1 MPIVAQTLSV
11 DKSVADAD
19 RSRLGRQQL
28 RDEINAVT
36 RPIIAKMFSAALDD
50 QVTTLLGR
58 CKGQHRGKA
67 TAQPTSL
74 RCPNCG
80 RQQTLDFVRK
90 GHYERTQLTLWGSID
105 LAVPRVE
112 CNCAHCPPI
121 AFDILSAY
129 DRLWSDVDA
138 LSMGLVAWSV
148 SLRTIGAVVQL
159 QSGHVISIGTT
170 QRRVKRVAAQAAV
183 QMREALPASP
193 AVVVLDALWGSMM
206 VETGE
211 TKKDKRG
218 RLRKVK
224 RGKKIPLLVALGVDP
239 VIGKT
244 TLLAWRQGTA
254 EGLEDWTALL
264 TVLYNRGIHA
274 DRGLRL
280 FIHDGC
286 AALESALGEVDFGAV
301 RRQRCIFHKLRNVA
315 RDVLGNDEMTR
326 EEKRARLVAV
336 LEEASAIYDAPSAA
350 EARERAA
357 AFRLHWQEREPKAVA
372 TLERDFEMTV
382 TYYALL
388 DEAQA
393 SGSPWRPQCL
403 RTTSLLEGENGS
415 LRAKWRQARSF
426 WSVEGQTGAL
436 WLVARQRERD
446 DKKDRTA
453 WLSTIMAALLAS
465 RQPQPNFPT
474 P

>member
-1 MPIVAQTLSV
+1 MPIVAQTVSV
-11 DKSVADAD
+11 DKGSAQVDQMHL
-19 RSRLGRQQL
+19 RRQEL
-28 RDEINAVT
+28 RDEINELIG
-36 RPIIAKMFSAALDD
+36 PSIAHVFNEALAD

-58 CKGQHRGKA
+58 RKGQHRAKA
-67 TAQPTSL
+67 TPQPTSL
-74 RCPNCG
+74 RCPSCG
-80 RQQTLDFVRK
+80 RRQALDFVRK
-90 GHYERTQLTLWGSID
+90 GRYARTQLTLWGNLD

-112 CNCAHCPPI
+112 CTCGHCPSI
-121 AFDILSAY
+121 AFDVLNAY
-129 DRLWSDVDA
+129 DRVWSDIDTV
-138 LSMGLVAWSV
+138 SMGLVAWSV

-159 QSGHVISIGTT
+159 QSGQVISIGTT
-170 QRRVKRVAAQAAV
+170 QRRVKRVAALAAV
-183 QMREALPASP
+183 QMRQKLTHSP
-193 AVVVLDALWGSMM
+193 AVIVLDGLWGSVM

-218 RLRKVK
+218 RLRRVK

-239 VIGKT
+239 VTGET

-254 EGLEDWTALL
+254 EGVDDWTALL
-264 TVLYNRGIHA
+264 TTLYERGIHA
-274 DRGLRL
+274 DSGLRL

-286 AALESALGEVDFGAV
+286 AGLESALEMVDFGAV
-301 RRQRCIFHKLRNVA
+301 RRQRCVFHKLRNVA
-315 RDVLGNDEMTR
+315 RDVLGHEGMTR
-326 EEKRARLVAV
+326 AEKRARLLAV
-336 LEEASAIYDAPSAA
+336 LEEATAIYDAPSAA

-357 AFRLHWQEREPKAVA
+357 AFRLHWHEQEPKAVA

-393 SGSPWRPQCL
+393 TGCAWRPQCL

-436 WLVARQRERD
+436 WLVARQRERS

-453 WLSTIMAALLAS
+453 WLSPIIDGVLAA
-465 RQPQPNFPT
+465 RQPQPNFPI

>member
-11 DKSVADAD
+11 DKSISEAE
-19 RSRLGRQQL
+19 RLCLRRQQL
-28 RDEINAVT
+28 RDEVNALIA
-36 RPIIAKMFSAALDD
+36 PIIANVFNGTLDD
-50 QVTTLLGR
+50 QVTILLGR
-58 CKGQHRGKA
+58 STGQHRA
-67 TAQPTSL
+67 QLTPQPTAL
-74 RCPNCG
+74 RCINCG
-80 RQQTLDFVRK
+80 CQQTLDFVRK
-90 GHYERTQLTLWGSID
+90 GHYGRTQLTLWGSID

-112 CNCAHCPPI
+112 CTCGHCPPVP
-121 AFDILSAY
+121 FDVISAY
-129 DRLWSDVDA
+129 DRLWSDADA
-138 LSMGLVAWSV
+138 MILGLVSWSV

-159 QSGHVISIGTT
+159 QSGQVISIGTA
-170 QRRVKRVAAQAAV
+170 QRRVKRVAVLAAA
-183 QMREALPASP
+183 QMREKVAASP

-211 TKKDKRG
+211 RKKDKRG
-218 RLRKVK
+218 RDRRVK

-239 VIGKT
+239 VTAET

-254 EGLEDWTALL
+254 EGVEDWTALL
-264 TVLYNRGIHA
+264 TALYERGIHA
-274 DRGLRL
+274 DSGLRL

-286 AALESALGEVDFGAV
+286 AALESALEVVHFGAV

-315 RDVLGNDEMTR
+315 RDVVAHDGMTR
-326 EEKRARLVAV
+326 EEKRARLLAV

-350 EARERAA
+350 EARARAA
-357 AFRLHWQEREPKAVA
+357 AFRLHWQEQEPKAVA
-372 TLERDFEMTV
+372 TLERDFEMTL

-393 SGSPWRPQCL
+393 SGCAWRPQCL

-426 WSVEGQTGAL
+426 WSVEGQSGAL

-446 DKKDRTA
+446 DKKDRTG
-453 WLSTIMAALLAS
+453 WLSPIVAALLAAE
-465 RQPQPNFPT
+465 QPHPNFPT

>member
-11 DKSVADAD
+11 DKSITEAD
-19 RSRLGRQQL
+19 RLRLRRQQL
-28 RDEINAVT
+28 RDEINVLT
-36 RPIIAKMFSAALDD
+36 SPIIANVFNDALDA
-50 QVTTLLGR
+50 QVTALLGR
-58 CKGQHRGKA
+58 RKGQHRA
-67 TAQPTSL
+67 TVTPQPTGL
-74 RCPNCG
+74 RCMSCG
-80 RQQTLDFVRK
+80 RQQSLDFVRK

-112 CNCAHCPPI
+112 CTCGHCPPVP
-121 AFDILSAY
+121 FDVISAY
-129 DRLWSDVDA
+129 DRLWSDIDA
-138 LSMGLVAWSV
+138 VAMGLVAWSV

-159 QSGHVISIGTT
+159 QSGQVISIGTT
-170 QRRVKRVAAQAAV
+170 QRRVKRVAALAAL
-183 QMREALPASP
+183 QMREKLTASP
-193 AVVVLDALWGSMM
+193 PVVMLDALWGSMM

-211 TKKDKRG
+211 RKKDKRG
-218 RLRKVK
+218 RLRRVK

-239 VIGKT
+239 VTGKT

-254 EGLEDWTALL
+254 EGIEDWTALL
-264 TVLYNRGIHA
+264 TILYERGIHA

-286 AALESALGEVDFGAV
+286 AALESALEVVDFGAV

-315 RDVLGNDEMTR
+315 RDVLGREGMTR
-326 EEKRARLVAV
+326 EEKRARLLAV
-336 LEEASAIYDAPSAA
+336 LEEASAIYDAPSAT

-357 AFRLHWQEREPKAVA
+357 AFRLHWQEQEPKAVA
-372 TLERDFEMTV
+372 TLERDFEMTL

-388 DEAQA
+388 AEAQA
-393 SGSPWRPQCL
+393 TGQTWQPQCL

-446 DKKDRTA
+446 DKRDRTA
-453 WLSTIMAALLAS
+453 WLSLIMADLLPS

>member
-1 MPIVAQTLSV
+1 MLIVAQTLPV
-11 DKSVADAD
+11 DKSIWDAD
-19 RSRLGRQQL
+19 RSCHGRQQL
-28 RDEINAVT
+28 RDEINAVIC
-36 RPIIAKMFSAALDD
+36 PIIGEMFTGALDD

-58 CKGQHRGKA
+58 SKGQHRA
-67 TAQPTSL
+67 QMTPQPTTL
-74 RCPNCG
+74 RCINCG

-90 GHYERTQLTLWGSID
+90 GYYERSQLTLWGSID
-105 LAVPRVE
+105 VAVPRVE
-112 CNCAHCPPI
+112 CTCGHCPPV
-121 AFDILSAY
+121 AFGVLSAY
-129 DRLWSDVDA
+129 DRLWSDAD
-138 LSMGLVAWSV
+138 SMIMGLVSWSV

-159 QSGHVISIGTT
+159 QSGQVISIGTT
-170 QRRVKRVAAQAAV
+170 QRRVKRVAALAAV
-183 QMREALPASP
+183 QMREKLTASP
-193 AVVVLDALWGSMM
+193 PVVVLDALWGSMM
-206 VETGE
+206 VDTGE

-218 RLRKVK
+218 RLRRVK

-239 VIGKT
+239 VTGET
-244 TLLAWRQGTA
+244 ALLAWRQGKA
-254 EGLEDWTALL
+254 EGMEEWTALL
-264 TVLYNRGIHA
+264 TVLYERGIHA
-274 DRGLRL
+274 DNGLRL

-286 AALESALGEVDFGAV
+286 AALESALEVVDFGAV

-315 RDVLGNDEMTR
+315 RDVLGHDEMTR
-326 EEKRARLVAV
+326 EEKRARLLAV

-350 EARERAA
+350 GARERAA
-357 AFRLHWQEREPKAVA
+357 AFRVHWQEQEPKAVA

-393 SGSPWRPQCL
+393 SGHAWRPPCL

-426 WSVEGQTGAL
+426 WSEEGQTGAL

-446 DKKDRTA
+446 DKRDRTA
-453 WLSTIMAALLAS
+453 WLSPIVAALLAS

-474 P
+474 L

>member
-1 MPIVAQTLSV
+1 MPIVAQTLPV
-11 DKSVADAD
+11 DKSIWDAD
-19 RSRLGRQQL
+19 GSCSGRQQL
-28 RDEINAVT
+28 RDKINAVIC
-36 RPIIAKMFSAALDD
+36 PIIGEMFTDALDD
-50 QVTTLLGR
+50 QVAILLGR
-58 CKGQHRGKA
+58 SKGQHRAKV
-67 TAQPTSL
+67 TPQPTTL
-74 RCPNCG
+74 RCLHCG

-90 GHYERTQLTLWGSID
+90 GYYERSQLTLWGSID

-112 CNCAHCPPI
+112 CTCGHCPPV

-159 QSGHVISIGTT
+159 QSGQVISIGTA
-170 QRRVKRVAAQAAV
+170 QRRVRRVAALAAA
-183 QMREALPASP
+183 QMREKLTASP
-193 AVVVLDALWGSMM
+193 PVVVLDALWGSMM

-218 RLRKVK
+218 RLRRVK
-224 RGKKIPLLVALGVDP
+224 RGKKVPLLVALGVDP
-239 VIGKT
+239 VMGKT

-254 EGLEDWTALL
+254 EGVEDWTALL
-264 TVLYNRGIHA
+264 TALYERGIHA
-274 DRGLRL
+274 DSGLRL

-286 AALESALGEVDFGAV
+286 AGLESALGEVDFGAV

-315 RDVLGNDEMTR
+315 RDVLGQDGMTR
-326 EEKRARLVAV
+326 EEKRGRLLAV

-350 EARERAA
+350 EARERAT
-357 AFRLHWQEREPKAVA
+357 AFRAHWQEQEPKAVA

-393 SGSPWRPQCL
+393 SGSAWRPQCL
-403 RTTSLLEGENGS
+403 RTTSVLEGENGS
-415 LRAKWRQARSF
+415 LRTKWRQARSF

-446 DKKDRTA
+446 DKRDRTA
-453 WLSTIMAALLAS
+453 WLSPIVAALLAS
-465 RQPQPNFPT
+465 RQPRPNFPT
-474 P
+474 L

>member
-1 MPIVAQTLSV
+1 MSIVAQTVSV
-11 DKSVADAD
+11 DKSIREAE
-19 RSRLGRQQL
+19 RLCLRRQQL
-28 RDEINAVT
+28 RDEVNALT
-36 RPIIAKMFSAALDD
+36 APIIAGVFNGALDD

-58 CKGQHRGKA
+58 STWERRA
-67 TAQPTSL
+67 SLTPQPTAL
-74 RCPNCG
+74 RCIHCG
-80 RQQTLDFVRK
+80 AQQTLDFVRK

-112 CNCAHCPPI
+112 CACGHCPPV
-121 AFDILSAY
+121 AFDVVSAY

-138 LSMGLVAWSV
+138 VTMGLVAWSV

-159 QSGHVISIGTT
+159 QSGQVISIGTT

-183 QMREALPASP
+183 QMREKLTASP
-193 AVVVLDALWGSMM
+193 PVVVLDALWGSMM

-218 RLRKVK
+218 RRRRVK

-239 VIGKT
+239 VMGKT

-264 TVLYNRGIHA
+264 TILYERGIHA
-274 DRGLRL
+274 DSGLRL

-326 EEKRARLVAV
+326 EQKRARLLAV
-336 LEEASAIYDAPSAA
+336 IEEASAIYDAPSAA

-357 AFRLHWQEREPKAVA
+357 AFRLHWQEQEPKAVA
-372 TLERDFEMTV
+372 TLERDFEMTL

-393 SGSPWRPQCL
+393 SGSAWRPQCL

-453 WLSTIMAALLAS
+453 WLSTIMAGLLAS
-465 RQPQPNFPT
+465 RQRQPNFPT